1 MEEED
6 LSSHLRKNGLG
17 NISFWK
23 QQLEEKVGVKSKA
36 ALDLLVGDRAS
47 YSKLEKEVKFPV
59 EKKALQKIFKI
70 DEMGQKEKDK

>member
-1 MEEED
+1 M
-6 LSSHLRKNGLG
+6 SSHLKENGLD

-47 YSKLEKEVKFPV
+47 YSELEKEVKFLV
-59 EKKALQKIFKI
+59 EKKALQKIF
-70 DEMGQKEKDK
+70 